1 MRKAILK
8 SMHLENYRCF
18 HEQPV
23 DIQFGVSTR
32 ISGKNG
38 SGKSTIK
45 NAFLDVMTGKNADGS
60 QTDNVRPVVNGKEKM
75 DVPVVR
81 ELTMD
86 IDGVETSIRKTT
98 KQKRE
103 RKFGEMVSIPGS
115 NVNSYEID
123 GINFTQKKFDEF
135 IAEKLYTPDKL
146 MACCNPNV
154 FLSKLNKS
162 TADAR
167 SFLEDL
173 CGFSVERFI
182 EENKDEFGDIKNIT
196 RGHKI
201 EQVQKTLNHDRSEQK
216 KKIEKQIA
224 TLDYEKSKPIQTVD
238 MAELTSQRK
247 QLQGNISRLDDEE
260 KSLDEAVSSYDKAV
274 REIVDLKSEAE
285 EVRSEAN
292 AGLIEKRQAIKAEI
306 TGLQSKKREQ
316 ENNLR
321 FSEMDLKH
329 LNMAIERH
337 TSELKKAQEDWKT
350 YSEKEFSEESIEMI
364 KSELFD
370 ENSIICPTC
379 GQRLPE
385 EQAEKIRADF
395 DRKKSERIKKEEDLR
410 KQFYILKDKKLQ
422 EISYIGNKS
431 AADLKEAKRE
441 KEETEKKIEEI
452 KKSISNLTLKIE
464 EKEMEITKIPESVD
478 LSENAEYQFVIS
490 RIADKQSA
498 LEKMNNG
505 SGQREEIRT
514 KRNELIRRCAV
525 IDARIN
531 SAESDKRQHEE
542 QIEQLESQKKE
553 MQAVLV
559 EIERKI
565 SVLKNFSINKNR
577 AISELVNP
585 HFTEFQFEFLDFTQ
599 SGEPVEVCKMISDGI
614 EFKDF
619 NHSKKLNAELDM
631 CVGFQ
636 EIVGVELPVFL
647 DDTESINA
655 EKIPDVGRQLIL
667 LRVIPRKYVDEN
679 GVEREVSKDTDLSK
693 VEVTDDGHL
702 RVEVI
707 K

>member
-45 NAFLDVMTGKNADGS
+45 NAFLDVMTGKNTDGS

-135 IAEKLYTPDKL
+135 IAEKLCASDKL

-173 CGFSVERFI
+173 CDFSVERFI
-182 EENKDEFGDIKNIT
+182 EENKDEFGDIKNIAK
-196 RGHKI
+196 GHKI
-201 EQVQKTLNHDRSEQK
+201 EQVQKTLNHERSEQK

-224 TLDYEKSKPIQTVD
+224 TIDYEKSKPIQEIDVSDFT
-238 MAELTSQRK
+238 AQRD
-247 QLQGNISRLDDEE
+247 QMQEDIARLDDEE

-274 REIVDLKSEAE
+274 REIVNLKSEAE
-285 EVRSEAN
+285 KVRTEAN
-292 AGLIEKRQAIKAEI
+292 ADNV
-306 TGLQSKKREQ
+306 SKKKRLNEDLILLQ
-316 ENNLR
+316 QEKKNKENNLR
-321 FSEMDLKH
+321 LSEMDLKH
-329 LNMAIERH
+329 ANMAIERY
-337 TSELKKAQEDWKT
+337 TAEVKKAQEDWKT
-350 YSEKEFSEESIEMI
+350 YSEREFSEESIEMI
-364 KSELFD
+364 KTEAFD
-370 ENSIICPTC
+370 ENSLICPTC
-379 GQRLPE
+379 GQMFPE

-410 KQFYILKDKKLQ
+410 KQFYSLKDKKLQ
-422 EISYIGNKS
+422 EISYIGNK
-431 AADLKEAKRE
+431 AVTDLKDSKKA
-441 KEETEKKIEEI
+441 KEELEKKIEEI
-452 KKSISNLTLKIE
+452 KKSISNLALKIA
-464 EKEMEITKIPESVD
+464 EKEMEITKIPESID
-478 LSENAEYQFVIS
+478 LSENAEYQSVIS

-505 SGQREEIRT
+505 SGQREEIRA
-514 KRNELIRRCAV
+514 KRNELIRRCAM
-525 IDARIN
+525 IDAQIN
-531 SAESDKRQHEE
+531 SAESAKRQHEE

-553 MQAVLV
+553 MQEVLV

-599 SGEPVEVCKMISDGI
+599 GGEPVETCHLVSNGI
-614 EFKDF
+614 DYANL
-619 NHSKKLNAELDM
+619 NHSKQLLVQADLCK
-631 CVGFQ
+631 GFQ
-636 EIVGVELPVFL
+636 DIVGINIPIFL
-647 DDTESINA
+647 DDSESIND
-655 EKIPDVGRQLIL
+655 ENLPDLGRQTVIL
-667 LRVIPRKYVDEN
+667 K
-679 GVEREVSKDTDLSK
+679 
-693 VEVTDDGHL
+693 VTDDDL

-707 K
+707 

>member
-8 SMHLENYRCF
+8 SMRLENYRCF

-23 DIQFGVSTR
+23 DIQFGKETR

-60 QTDNVRPVVNGKEKM
+60 QTDNVRPIVNRSEKM

-135 IAEKLYTPDKL
+135 IAEKLCTPDKL

-260 KSLDEAVSSYDKAV
+260 KRLNEAVSSFDNAV

-350 YSEKEFSEESIEMI
+350 YSEREFSEESIEMI
-364 KSELFD
+364 KAEAFD
-370 ENSIICPTC
+370 ENSLICPTC

-531 SAESDKRQHEE
+531 SAESAKRQHEE

-599 SGEPVEVCKMISDGI
+599 TGEPVETCRLVSNGI
-614 EFKDF
+614 DYTSL
-619 NHSKKLNAELDM
+619 NHSKQLLVQADL
-631 CVGFQ
+631 CRGFQ
-636 EIVGVELPVFL
+636 DILEINIPIFL
-647 DDTESINA
+647 DDSESIND
-655 EKIPDVGRQLIL
+655 ENLPDLGRQTVIL
-667 LRVIPRKYVDEN
+667 KVT
-679 GVEREVSKDTDLSK
+679 KDDLK
-693 VEVTDDGHL
+693 VEV
-702 RVEVI
+702 E

>member
-135 IAEKLYTPDKL
+135 IAEKLCASDKL

-173 CGFSVERFI
+173 CGFSLEQFI
-182 EENKDEFGDIKNIT
+182 EEHREEFGEVQNIA

-201 EQVQKTLNHDRSEQK
+201 EDVQKTLNRERNEQK

-224 TLDYEKSKPIQTVD
+224 TIEYEKSKPVQTIDV
-238 MAELTSQRK
+238 AGLTAQRD
-247 QLQGNISRLDDEE
+247 QLQADISKLDDEE
-260 KSLDEAVSSYDKAV
+260 KSLDESVSTYDKAA
-274 REIVDLKSEAE
+274 REIVSLKSEAE
-285 EVRSEAN
+285 AARGAAN
-292 AGLIEKRQAIKAEI
+292 VGLVNKRQSVKSEI
-306 TGLQSKKREQ
+306 TGLQSDKREQ

-321 FSEMDLKH
+321 LAEMDLKH
-329 LNMAIERH
+329 ATMAIDRH
-337 TSELKKAQEDWKT
+337 AEELKRAQEDWTT
-350 YSEKEFSEESIEMI
+350 YSAREYPEESLEKI
-364 KSELFD
+364 KAEQFD
-370 ENSIICPTC
+370 EHSLICPTC
-379 GQRLPE
+379 GQVLPE
-385 EQAEKIRADF
+385 EQAEKIRTEF
-395 DRKKSERIKKEEDLR
+395 ERKKSFRIKNEEDVR
-410 KQFYILKDKKLQ
+410 EQFYQQKDKKLT
-422 EISYIGNKS
+422 EITESGNQ
-431 AADLKEAKRE
+431 AAKGLKEAKTAQ
-441 KEETEKKIEEI
+441 KEAEKKISEI
-452 KKSISNLTLKIE
+452 KEKITSLAME
-464 EKEMEITKIPESVD
+464 IQKKEKELSEIPESVD
-478 LSENAEYQFVIS
+478 MSDNAEYQSLMSQITE
-490 RIADKQSA
+490 KQSE
-498 LEKMNNG
+498 LGKMDNG
-505 SGQREEIRT
+505 SLKREEIRV
-514 KRNELIRRCAV
+514 KRNELIRQSAK
-525 IDARIN
+525 IDAEIN
-531 SAESDKRQHEE
+531 NAEHAKRQHEE

-599 SGEPVEVCKMISDGI
+599 GGEAVETCHLVSNGI
-614 EFKDF
+614 DYANL
-619 NHSKKLNAELDM
+619 NHSKQLLVQADLCK
-631 CVGFQ
+631 GFQ
-636 EIVGVELPVFL
+636 DIVGINIPIFL
-647 DDTESINA
+647 DDSESIND
-655 EKIPDVGRQLIL
+655 ENLPDLGRQTVIL
-667 LRVIPRKYVDEN
+667 K
-679 GVEREVSKDTDLSK
+679 
-693 VEVTDDGHL
+693 VTDDDL

-707 K
+707 

>member
-23 DIQFGVSTR
+23 DIQFGKETR

-60 QTDNVRPVVNGKEKM
+60 QTDNVRPIVNRSEKM

-135 IAEKLYTPDKL
+135 IAEKLCTPDKL

-238 MAELTSQRK
+238 MTELTSQRK

-260 KSLDEAVSSYDKAV
+260 KRLNEAVSSFDNAV

-285 EVRSEAN
+285 KVRSEAN
-292 AGLIEKRQAIKAEI
+292 AGLIEKRQVIKSEI

-337 TSELKKAQEDWKT
+337 TAELKKAQEDWKT

-364 KSELFD
+364 KTEAFD
-370 ENSIICPTC
+370 ENSLICPTC
-379 GQRLPE
+379 GQMFPE

-410 KQFYILKDKKLQ
+410 KQFYSLKDKKLQ
-422 EISYIGNKS
+422 EISYIGNK
-431 AADLKEAKRE
+431 AATDLKDSKKA
-441 KEETEKKIEEI
+441 KEELEKKIEEI
-452 KKSISNLTLKIE
+452 KKSISNLALKIA
-464 EKEMEITKIPESVD
+464 EKEMELSKIPESVD
-478 LSENAEYQFVIS
+478 MSENEEYQFIMNQ
-490 RIADKQSA
+490 IAENQSTI
-498 LEKMNNG
+498 EKMNNG
-505 SGQREEIRT
+505 SAQREEIRA
-514 KRNELIRRCAV
+514 KRNELIRKCAM
-525 IDARIN
+525 IDAQIN

-565 SVLKNFSINKNR
+565 SVLKNFSIKKNQ

>member
-135 IAEKLYTPDKL
+135 VAEKICKPERLIS
-146 MACCNPNV
+146 CCNPNV
-154 FLSKLNKS
+154 FLAKLNKS
-162 TADAR
+162 TADGR

-173 CGFSVERFI
+173 CGFSLEQFI
-182 EENKDEFGDIKNIT
+182 EEHREEFGEVQNIA

-201 EQVQKTLNHDRSEQK
+201 EDVQKTLNRERNEQK

-224 TLDYEKSKPIQTVD
+224 TIEYEKSKPVQTIDV
-238 MAELTSQRK
+238 AGLTAQRD
-247 QLQGNISRLDDEE
+247 QLQADISKLDDEE
-260 KSLDEAVSSYDKAV
+260 KSLDESVSTYDKAA
-274 REIVDLKSEAE
+274 REIVSLKSEAE
-285 EVRSEAN
+285 AARGAAN
-292 AGLIEKRQAIKAEI
+292 VGLVNKRQSVKSEI
-306 TGLQSKKREQ
+306 TGLQSDKREQ

-321 FSEMDLKH
+321 LAEMDLKH
-329 LNMAIERH
+329 ATMAIDRH
-337 TSELKKAQEDWKT
+337 AEELKRAQEDWTT
-350 YSEKEFSEESIEMI
+350 YSAREYPEESLEKI
-364 KSELFD
+364 KAEQFD
-370 ENSIICPTC
+370 EHSLICPTC
-379 GQRLPE
+379 GQVLPE
-385 EQAEKIRADF
+385 EQAEKIRTEF
-395 DRKKSERIKKEEDLR
+395 ERKKSFRIKNEEDVR
-410 KQFYILKDKKLQ
+410 EQFYQQKDKKLT
-422 EISYIGNKS
+422 EITESGNQ
-431 AADLKEAKRE
+431 AAKGLKEAKTAQ
-441 KEETEKKIEEI
+441 KEAEKKISEI
-452 KKSISNLTLKIE
+452 KEKITSLAME
-464 EKEMEITKIPESVD
+464 IQKKEKELSEIPESVD
-478 LSENAEYQFVIS
+478 MSDNAEYQSLMSQITE
-490 RIADKQSA
+490 KQSE
-498 LEKMNNG
+498 LGKMDNG
-505 SGQREEIRT
+505 SLKREEIRV
-514 KRNELIRRCAV
+514 KRNELIRRCAM
-525 IDARIN
+525 IDAQIN
-531 SAESDKRQHEE
+531 SAESAKRQHEE

-565 SVLKNFSINKNR
+565 SILKNFSIKKNQ
-577 AISELVNP
+577 AISDIVNP
-585 HFTEFQFEFLDFTQ
+585 HFSEFQFEFLDFTQ
-599 SGEPVEVCKMISDGI
+599 GGEPVETCHLVSNGI
-614 EFKDF
+614 DYANL
-619 NHSKKLNAELDM
+619 NHSKQLLVQADLCK
-631 CVGFQ
+631 GFQ
-636 EIVGVELPVFL
+636 DIVGINIPIFL
-647 DDTESINA
+647 DDSESIND
-655 EKIPDVGRQLIL
+655 ENLPDLGRQTVIL
-667 LRVIPRKYVDEN
+667 K
-679 GVEREVSKDTDLSK
+679 
-693 VEVTDDGHL
+693 VTDDDL

-707 K
+707 

>member
-135 IAEKLYTPDKL
+135 IAEKLCASDKL

-196 RGHKI
+196 KGHKI
-201 EQVQKTLNHDRSEQK
+201 EQVQKTLNHERSEQK
-216 KKIEKQIA
+216 KKIDKQIA
-224 TLDYEKSKPIQTVD
+224 TLDYEKSKPVQTVD
-238 MAELTSQRK
+238 VEELTSQRN
-247 QLQGNISRLDDEE
+247 QLQRDISRLDDEE
-260 KSLDEAVSSYDKAV
+260 KNLDEAVSSYDKAV
-274 REIVDLKSEAE
+274 REIVNLKSELE
-285 EVRSEAN
+285 EVRMEAN
-292 AGLIEKRQAIKAEI
+292 ADNVSR
-306 TGLQSKKREQ
+306 KKRLNEDLVLLRQ
-316 ENNLR
+316 ENKNEESNLR
-321 FSEMDLKH
+321 LTEMNLKH
-329 LNMAIERH
+329 ANMVIERH
-337 TSELKKAQEDWKT
+337 AEELKKAQEDWKT
-350 YSEKEFSEESIEMI
+350 YSEREFSEESIEMI
-364 KSELFD
+364 KTEAFD
-370 ENSIICPTC
+370 ENSLICPTC

-385 EQAEKIRADF
+385 EQAEKIRANF
-395 DRKKSERIKKEEDLR
+395 ERKKAERIKNEEDLR
-410 KQFYILKDKKLQ
+410 KQFYSLKDKKLQ

-431 AADLKEAKRE
+431 ATDLKEAKHE
-441 KEETEKKIEEI
+441 KEETEKRIEEI
-452 KKSISNLTLKIE
+452 KKSISNLTLKIA
-464 EKEMEITKIPESVD
+464 EKEIELTKIPESVD
-478 LSENAEYQFVIS
+478 LTDNAEYQSIMS
-490 RIADKQSA
+490 RISEKQST

-505 SGQREEIRT
+505 NVQREEIRT
-514 KRNELIRRCAV
+514 KRNDMIRRCAM
-525 IDARIN
+525 IDAQIN
-531 SAESDKRQHEE
+531 SGESAKRQHEE

-565 SVLKNFSINKNR
+565 SVLKNFSIKKNQ
-577 AISELVNP
+577 AISDIVNP
-585 HFTEFQFEFLDFTQ
+585 HFSEFQFEFLDFTQ
-599 SGEPVEVCKMISDGI
+599 GGEPVETCHLVSNGI
-614 EFKDF
+614 DYANL
-619 NHSKKLNAELDM
+619 NHSKQLLSQADLCK
-631 CVGFQ
+631 GFQ
-636 EIVGVELPVFL
+636 DICGVSIPVFL
-647 DDTESINA
+647 DDSESINDVNL
-655 EKIPDVGRQLIL
+655 PDLGRQTVIL
-667 LRVIPRKYVDEN
+667 K
-679 GVEREVSKDTDLSK
+679 
-693 VEVTDDGHL
+693 VTDDDL

-707 K
+707 